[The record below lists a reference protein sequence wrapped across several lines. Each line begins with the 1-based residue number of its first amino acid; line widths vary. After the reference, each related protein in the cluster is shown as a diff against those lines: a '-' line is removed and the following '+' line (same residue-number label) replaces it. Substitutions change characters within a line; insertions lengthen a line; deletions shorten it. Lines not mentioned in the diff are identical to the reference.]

1 MLLELSVELTLVF
14 LQLVDSVLET
24 IIVGAHLLNVF
35 PQSLNLFLSQAE
47 QVLVTLQLQVA
58 LAFQLLIFMHLS
70 LEQLLL
76 VLQFVLNAFNVKLE
90 LLLNLYMIPDFSL
103 VLLKHGLVLTGSLIP
118 TYHTLRLLS
127 IPRQIVSF
135 RIFSFALTDRFASTS
150 FGASTHFLL
159 LMLFHF
165 HIHEDLD

>member
-1 MLLELSVELTLVF
+1 
-14 LQLVDSVLET
+14 
-24 IIVGAHLLNVF
+24 
-35 PQSLNLFLSQAE
+35 
-47 QVLVTLQLQVA
+47 
-58 LAFQLLIFMHLS
+58 MHFS

-76 VLQFVLNAFNVKLE
+76 VLQFVLYTLDVKLE
-90 LLLNLYMIPDFSL
+90 LLLNLDMIPDFSL
-103 VLLKHGLVLTGSLIP
+103 VLLKHGLVLTGRLIS
-118 TYHTLRLLS
+118 TDHTLRLLS

-150 FGASTHFLL
+150 FATGTLFLL